1 MGESESLNVPAL
13 SFQEIRIEKYHQ
25 KTAKSKPGKCTRLFK
40 LSINQLKKGL
50 CQYTADLTVFLWQ
63 SDSKLS

>member
-40 LSINQLKKGL
+40 LSIYQLKKG
-50 CQYTADLTVFLWQ
+50 YTADLTVFLWQ
-63 SDSKLS
+63 SDSKIS